1 MLHVHKRGAT
11 QSAGR
16 WVSPTWGDPATP
28 FPQQLFLQEGP
39 GFSLASARPRNPP
52 PPFPPKQGTAP
63 GTPPAEALDT
73 GLRSPA
79 EEPADA
85 ACQLPLQHHR
95 HTAQPARDIP
105 APLGTP
111 RLPAR
116 RPARGRGPRRVP
128 TLGSGAGVAR
138 LSPREGQERSLSPPT
153 LGTRPHTEQGACSP
167 VLRLLGAGGTWG
179 CFGDAL
185 GTSPPAPNLGDAGLW
200 LPAPTNAR
208 SPRVR
213 GEPTSW
219 EQREERRERKKKKKV
234 GPVSQLWPFV
244 PRAFGPSSKGIGF
257 AEANDD
263 TSTSSGAGSA
273 CCWRR
278 ATRVKKYCGH
288 LIIDSL
294 FLHYGRAQRPQLRL
308 RPLCT
313 HHTHTHKGRQSLP
326 RPGPAEDGQH
336 RRSWVPSTLQS
347 PGMHRGRVL
356 PLHFPTPHR
365 DVTTSPGKMAPWL

>member
-1 MLHVHKRGAT
+1 M
-11 QSAGR
+11 
-16 WVSPTWGDPATP
+16 
-28 FPQQLFLQEGP
+28 
-39 GFSLASARPRNPP
+39 
-52 PPFPPKQGTAP
+52 
-63 GTPPAEALDT
+63 
-73 GLRSPA
+73 

-85 ACQLPLQHHR
+85 VCQLPLQHRR

-128 TLGSGAGVAR
+128 TLSSGAGVAW

-153 LGTRPHTEQGACSP
+153 LGTCPRAEQGACSL
-167 VLRLLGAGGTWG
+167 VLWSRGDVGMLWGRFGGVPPSPNPRGRRALAARTHQRALTPRSGASQRAGNKGKRGGK
-179 CFGDAL
+179 
-185 GTSPPAPNLGDAGLW
+185 
-200 LPAPTNAR
+200 
-208 SPRVR
+208 
-213 GEPTSW
+213 
-219 EQREERRERKKKKKV
+219 ERKKKKV

-278 ATRVKKYCGH
+278 ATGVKKYCGH

-336 RRSWVPSTLQS
+336 RRSWGPSTLRS
-347 PGMHRGRVL
+347 PGMHRGHVL